1 MKRKVVSDQNIDPD
15 ELMEQK
21 MILAPVCLL
30 LSTQDT
36 FALLL
41 SIAHKPW
48 QICLIRT
55 RAAWIYGPSTHILF
69 STFST
74 KWQNTARQMCD
85 FVCSTIK
92 AGKAFMEMGIGYS
105 I

>member
-30 LSTQDT
+30 STQDT

-41 SIAHKPW
+41 SIAHKP
-48 QICLIRT
+48 
-55 RAAWIYGPSTHILF
+55 
-69 STFST
+69 
-74 KWQNTARQMCD
+74 
-85 FVCSTIK
+85 
-92 AGKAFMEMGIGYS
+92 
-105 I
+105 